1 MSGLEEAVIATKFGY
16 ELDEKSMYDD
26 DMIGHAETITSAHD
40 EILIALAKAAIFDD
54 WMKKAKSGEVLTIDA
69 EAAPVIEALVG
80 YNVGKMLEPT
90 LKAREDGLAQ
100 SAGPKI

>member
-40 EILIALAKAAIFDD
+40 EILIALAKATIFDD

-80 YNVGKMLEPT
+80 YDVGRMIGPA
-90 LKAREDGLAQ
+90 LKAKEEERAQ
-100 SAGPKI
+100 RSGPKI

>member
-1 MSGLEEAVIATKFGY
+1 MSGLEEAVVATKFGY
-16 ELDEKSMYDD
+16 ELDEKSMHDD

-40 EILIALAKAAIFDD
+40 EILTALAKVKLFDQ
-54 WMKKAKSGEVLTIDA
+54 WVAKAKEGAVITIDA
-69 EAAPVIEALVG
+69 NRAPVIEALIG